1 MKNDTQKTA
10 QEVADQL
17 LMEGVRPTQQNVR
30 ERMGSGSI
38 TTINKALNIWWK
50 DLGQRLKANTS
61 HPMLP
66 DPVAE
71 SASKLWLQALAYA
84 EKNLENRRSELES
97 EYRKK
102 LKETS
107 QESREE
113 QQELR
118 DLRGQCIRLLQ
129 ENERINSEKHSL
141 QLSVAQSENHKME
154 LQVKIDSLQR
164 ELKQSALM
172 AQGSNIEDYID
183 IQVANRTL
191 KEENKRLSKQ
201 IDMLMSEK
209 SGLLLEIARLEQEN
223 QSFKS

>member
-1 MKNDTQKTA
+1 MKRDTQKTA